1 AFKQELD
8 HMEPPQDPVMAAP
21 VEELPL
27 AKEELPQVDEGSV
40 SVDDYTFLPS
50 PESKTQGKTNDASP
64 GAASTVPPSAAAT
77 ETPPLR
83 TLPDVADSARPAPK
97 AGEVRISQTAI
108 YHRMRRVMYPKG
120 GKGQKRVSDEV
131 VKQWEKGGKSRKTL
145 EQVFQSCG
153 YNADMGLKHDE
164 FAMEMEMIA
173 ADCLEQ
179 DMVVEGQYV
188 SEEGMEEWGWS
199 RSRREAVKQAN
210 SSRDSHSKAHSKAE
224 KREAP
229 EPEEGLTCTREELS
243 SDEELSGEDAEA
255 LAAEDLARSERKKVP
270 AVTAGGM
277 RRAAIEERG
286 DLSDADGAKGGW
298 KKNAQRTA
306 WRTFHKFGIGWRVP
320 LSTFEWTASN
330 GEIVVLKY
338 LAPKDLIHFLL
349 NNTPDILLGGDFSD
363 HDRAVHLQSFWA
375 AYRQLHPSHKVYTTH
390 DSDLAYTLPLLLHGD
405 EGRGKR
411 RTGTM
416 IVSLETPFGLDF
428 PSKKRKRDCGCHPS
442 PMELNKYQAQP
453 GYAANSLGP
462 DALRAVQNMRTNTK
476 GHSFLQRW
484 PLVVIPG
491 IVYKQ
496 NPDVAYSFHKMLAQ
510 QLKALFYEGVVGPH
524 NHIFCCAMLGL
535 KADMKWHTQIGGL
548 SRSYENQGRVRDLQC
563 CHECLGGSPGI
574 SWEDFQEFPVWEQ
587 TVHVSRPWTSDPVL
601 LQIPFNDAA
610 PESFYQKDPFHIG
623 KLGTLR
629 DVVGSCVFWCLEK
642 GFFGMGDVPSKLITA
657 FGAFRLYCNGVGA
670 SPALRSFSKNLFCYK
685 SRRSFPWTNT
695 KGSDTVLL
703 CRWLCVQLTGFQV
716 DPSTS
721 SGDRAVLQLM
731 CQTVHAALSYYD
743 RMYLHGL
750 FLDRQCAVAL
760 CRDGNS
766 FMAGY
771 CLLAQHC
778 LGSMNLFAIKPK
790 QHMWKH
796 TLVEIRHQLSRGSQV
811 VLSPL
816 CYNCEG
822 NEDSVGRLARL
833 SRRLDSRGISG
844 RVLQCFL
851 VKAYMLHRR
860 YRKSNASSKVVRP
873 SKPLRPQRAK
883 DMKCSKMRR
892 SRGGGGK
899 ARLLCLGISRMMS
912 LSGS

>member
-1 AFKQELD
+1 
-8 HMEPPQDPVMAAP
+8 MPP
-21 VEELPL
+21 
-27 AKEELPQVDEGSV
+27 
-40 SVDDYTFLPS
+40 
-50 PESKTQGKTNDASP
+50 
-64 GAASTVPPSAAAT
+64 
-77 ETPPLR
+77 
-83 TLPDVADSARPAPK
+83 
-97 AGEVRISQTAI
+97 
-108 YHRMRRVMYPKG
+108 
-120 GKGQKRVSDEV
+120 
-131 VKQWEKGGKSRKTL
+131 
-145 EQVFQSCG
+145 
-153 YNADMGLKHDE
+153 
-164 FAMEMEMIA
+164 FAE
-173 ADCLEQ
+173 
-179 DMVVEGQYV
+179 
-188 SEEGMEEWGWS
+188 
-199 RSRREAVKQAN
+199 
-210 SSRDSHSKAHSKAE
+210 
-224 KREAP
+224 
-229 EPEEGLTCTREELS
+229 
-243 SDEELSGEDAEA
+243 
-255 LAAEDLARSERKKVP
+255 VP

-277 RRAAIEERG
+277 RRAAMEERG
-286 DLSDADGAKGGW
+286 DLSDADGAKGCW

-453 GYAANSLGP
+453 GHAANSLGP

-496 NPDVAYSFHKMLAQ
+496 NPDIAYSFHKMLAQ

-796 TLVEIRHQLSRGSQV
+796 TLVEIRQQLSRGSQV

-883 DMKCSKMRR
+883 DMKCSKMKR